1 MTDEEFDKLLKK
13 CSRIVFPNGETDFSK
28 VLWRL
33 SKGNRQEAFYIVK
46 LTLYGYHIELT
57 DELFDMLCA
66 DINDGLDVEW
76 LEWDWPEI
84 IEDKT
89 DPRYRYGAAYTRQ
102 KQLEE
107 LEKVDNF
114 FKNRITEIS

>member
-13 CSRIVFPNGETDFSK
+13 CRRIVFPNGETDFSK

-33 SKGNRQEAFYIVK
+33 SKGVRQEAFYIVK

-66 DINDGLDVEW
+66 DMNDGLDVEW

-89 DPRYRYGAAYTRQ
+89 DSRYKYGAAYTRQ

-107 LEKVDNF
+107 LEKIDNF
-114 FKNRITEIS
+114 FKNRTMELS